1 MKIKEI
7 AEVLYDEFEKSE
19 TIVEIGEISP
29 IEDEEIINL
38 TIYDAIDAHERIK
51 ADGYDD
57 WSIKEYIYREIC
69 DYINYIL
76 KKLNV
81 SADFDLDYERA
92 DENTICISGTL
103 TIE

>member
-7 AEVLYDEFEKSE
+7 ADVLYGEFEKSE
-19 TIVEIGEISP
+19 TIIEIGEISP

-38 TIYDAIDAHERIK
+38 TIYDAIDAHGRIK
-51 ADGYDD
+51 VDGDEEWAIED
-57 WSIKEYIYREIC
+57 YIYCEIC
-69 DYINYIL
+69 NYINYIL

-81 SADFDLDYERA
+81 SADFDLDYERV